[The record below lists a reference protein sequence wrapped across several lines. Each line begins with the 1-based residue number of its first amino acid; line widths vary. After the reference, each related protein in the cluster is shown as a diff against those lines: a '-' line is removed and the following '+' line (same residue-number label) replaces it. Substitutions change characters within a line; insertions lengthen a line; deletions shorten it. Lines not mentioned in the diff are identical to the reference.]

1 MGKIKELE
9 TSLANKIAAG
19 EVVER
24 PSSVVKELLENAIDA
39 QATEINIEVEQSGV
53 SSIRVVDNGTGIAQ
67 EDLGLVFH
75 RHATSKIVA
84 DDDLFHIRTL
94 GFRGEALAS
103 ISSVAKVTL
112 KTCTDNENG
121 HEIYAENGKII
132 HQKPAKAKKG
142 TDIQVDSLFY
152 NTPARLKYIKSLYT
166 ELGKITDIV
175 NRMAMSHPEI
185 RISLVSDGKKLLST
199 NGSGR
204 TNEVMAEIYGMK
216 VAKDL
221 VHISGDTSDYHLEGF
236 VAKPEH
242 SRSNKHYISIFING
256 RYIKNFVLNKAI
268 LEGYH
273 TLLTIGRF
281 PICYINIQM
290 DPILV
295 DVNVHP
301 TKLEVRLSKEDQL
314 YDLIVTKIREA
325 FKDKILIPQN
335 DLNHAS
341 KKNKV
346 LETFEQQ
353 KINFEKQQSQI
364 GETSAPYVH
373 DQKDKNHDVES
384 HKNNLDSTS
393 STNNESTEVS
403 NELHNHID
411 DSYLQSQKEVLFD
424 MEQNTSNEYEI
435 SNQQSNDIK
444 GTVSQTPHRRV
455 PYMEIVGQVHG
466 TYIIAQNENGMFMI
480 DQHAAQ
486 ERIKY
491 EYFREKIG
499 EVTNEVQNLLIPLT
513 FHFSKDEQMIIDQY
527 KDELDKVGVHLE
539 HFGGHDYIV
548 NSYPVW
554 FPKEEAE
561 EIIKDMIELVL
572 KHKSVDVK
580 KIREDAAIM
589 MSCKKSIKANHYLKN
604 NEMADLIDQ
613 LREAEDPF
621 TCPHGRPIIINFSN
635 YELEKLI
642 KTDYK
647 ACVVLDMHIGHLKS
661 IMELLKSHSIECY
674 VHIDLIKGL
683 SHDEFACEYIIQ
695 QYKPKGIVSTK
706 AKVIKKAKML
716 NTLTIFRVFIIDSQ
730 ALTRSIELIK
740 KVEPDY
746 VEVLPG
752 VASKAVS
759 KIQQETSASVIAG
772 GLIDE
777 QSEIREAISNGAK
790 YVTTSYEKLW

>member
-1 MGKIKELE
+1 MGKIKELQA
-9 TSLANKIAAG
+9 SLANKIAAG

-39 QATEINIEVEQSGV
+39 KSTEINIEVEQSGI
-53 SSIRVVDNGTGIAQ
+53 SLIRVVDNGTGIEQ
-67 EDLGLVFH
+67 DDLDLVFH
-75 RHATSKIVA
+75 RHATSKLDA

-112 KTCTDNENG
+112 KTCTDRENG
-121 HEIYAENGKII
+121 HEIYAENGEILSR
-132 HQKPAKAKKG
+132 KPAKAKKG
-142 TDIQVDSLFY
+142 TDITVSSLFY

-175 NRMAMSHPEI
+175 NRMAMSHPDI
-185 RISLVSDGKKLLST
+185 RISLISDGKTLLKT
-199 NGSGR
+199 NGSGK
-204 TNEVMAEIYGMK
+204 TNEVMSEIYGIK

-221 VHISGDTSDYHLEGF
+221 VHIQGDTSDYHLEGF

-268 LEGYH
+268 IEGYH
-273 TLLTIGRF
+273 TLLTIGRY
-281 PICYINIQM
+281 PICYLNIEM

-301 TKLEVRLSKEDQL
+301 TKLEVRLSKEEQL
-314 YDLIVTKIREA
+314 YQLIVEKIRYA
-325 FKDKILIPQN
+325 FKDRILIPQN
-335 DLNHAS
+335 DLDRTP

-346 LETFEQQ
+346 LNQFEQQ
-353 KINFEKQQSQI
+353 KLDFERRQHNSNQ
-364 GETSAPYVH
+364 
-373 DQKDKNHDVES
+373 DKSNSHYYDMSES
-384 HKNNLDSTS
+384 ELQNPNLD
-393 STNNESTEVS
+393 NNELINEITESFV
-403 NELHNHID
+403 HNNKRSD
-411 DSYLQSQKEVLFD
+411 DKDYFQIQKEILNDLDNGDASSLNDESINDSEEVVT
-424 MEQNTSNEYEI
+424 EQNNSDEASSKVYQTLYS
-435 SNQQSNDIK
+435 QQDNNDIK
-444 GTVSQTPHRRV
+444 GKVSNTPSRRV
-455 PYMEIVGQVHG
+455 PYMEVVGQVHG

-499 EVTNEVQNLLIPLT
+499 EVTNEVQDLLIPLT

-527 KDELDKVGVHLE
+527 QDELDKVGVHLE

-554 FPKEEAE
+554 FPKAEAE
-561 EIIKDMIELVL
+561 EIIQDMVELVL
-572 KHKSVDVK
+572 NDKKVNVK
-580 KIREDAAIM
+580 KMREDAAIM

-635 YELEKLI
+635 YELEKLF
-642 KTDYK
+642 K
-647 ACVVLDMHIGHLKS
+647 
-661 IMELLKSHSIECY
+661 
-674 VHIDLIKGL
+674 
-683 SHDEFACEYIIQ
+683 
-695 QYKPKGIVSTK
+695 
-706 AKVIKKAKML
+706 
-716 NTLTIFRVFIIDSQ
+716 RVM
-730 ALTRSIELIK
+730 
-740 KVEPDY
+740 
-746 VEVLPG
+746 
-752 VASKAVS
+752 
-759 KIQQETSASVIAG
+759 
-772 GLIDE
+772 
-777 QSEIREAISNGAK
+777 
-790 YVTTSYEKLW
+790 

>member
-84 DDDLFHIRTL
+84 DNDLFHIRTL

-121 HEIYAENGKII
+121 HEIYAEDGKII

-335 DLNHAS
+335 DLNHAP

-635 YELEKLI
+635 YELEKLF
-642 KTDYK
+642 K
-647 ACVVLDMHIGHLKS
+647 
-661 IMELLKSHSIECY
+661 
-674 VHIDLIKGL
+674 
-683 SHDEFACEYIIQ
+683 
-695 QYKPKGIVSTK
+695 
-706 AKVIKKAKML
+706 
-716 NTLTIFRVFIIDSQ
+716 RVM
-730 ALTRSIELIK
+730 
-740 KVEPDY
+740 
-746 VEVLPG
+746 
-752 VASKAVS
+752 
-759 KIQQETSASVIAG
+759 
-772 GLIDE
+772 
-777 QSEIREAISNGAK
+777 
-790 YVTTSYEKLW
+790 

>member
-121 HEIYAENGKII
+121 HEIYAEDGKII

-335 DLNHAS
+335 DLNRTP

-403 NELHNHID
+403 NELHNYID

-635 YELEKLI
+635 YELEKLF
-642 KTDYK
+642 K
-647 ACVVLDMHIGHLKS
+647 
-661 IMELLKSHSIECY
+661 
-674 VHIDLIKGL
+674 
-683 SHDEFACEYIIQ
+683 
-695 QYKPKGIVSTK
+695 
-706 AKVIKKAKML
+706 
-716 NTLTIFRVFIIDSQ
+716 RVM
-730 ALTRSIELIK
+730 
-740 KVEPDY
+740 
-746 VEVLPG
+746 
-752 VASKAVS
+752 
-759 KIQQETSASVIAG
+759 
-772 GLIDE
+772 
-777 QSEIREAISNGAK
+777 
-790 YVTTSYEKLW
+790 

>member
-9 TSLANKIAAG
+9 TCLANKIAAG

-635 YELEKLI
+635 YELEKLF
-642 KTDYK
+642 K
-647 ACVVLDMHIGHLKS
+647 
-661 IMELLKSHSIECY
+661 
-674 VHIDLIKGL
+674 
-683 SHDEFACEYIIQ
+683 
-695 QYKPKGIVSTK
+695 
-706 AKVIKKAKML
+706 
-716 NTLTIFRVFIIDSQ
+716 RVM
-730 ALTRSIELIK
+730 
-740 KVEPDY
+740 
-746 VEVLPG
+746 
-752 VASKAVS
+752 
-759 KIQQETSASVIAG
+759 
-772 GLIDE
+772 
-777 QSEIREAISNGAK
+777 
-790 YVTTSYEKLW
+790 

>member
-1 MGKIKELE
+1 MGKIKELQ

-39 QATEINIEVEQSGV
+39 KSTEINIEVEQSGI
-53 SSIRVVDNGTGIAQ
+53 SSIRVVDNGTGIEQ
-67 EDLGLVFH
+67 DDLDLVFH
-75 RHATSKIVA
+75 RHATSKLDA

-121 HEIYAENGKII
+121 HEIYAENGEILSR
-132 HQKPAKAKKG
+132 KPAKAKKG
-142 TDIQVDSLFY
+142 TDITVSSLFY

-175 NRMAMSHPEI
+175 NRMAMSHPDI
-185 RISLVSDGKKLLST
+185 RISLISDGKTLLKT
-199 NGSGR
+199 NGSGK
-204 TNEVMAEIYGMK
+204 TNEVMSEIYGIK

-221 VHISGDTSDYHLEGF
+221 VHIQGDTSDYHLEGF

-268 LEGYH
+268 IEGYH
-273 TLLTIGRF
+273 TLLTIGRY
-281 PICYINIQM
+281 PICYLNIEM
-290 DPILV
+290 NPILV

-301 TKLEVRLSKEDQL
+301 TKLEVRLSKEEQL
-314 YDLIVTKIREA
+314 YQLIVEKIRYA
-325 FKDKILIPQN
+325 FKDRILIPQN
-335 DLNHAS
+335 DLDRTP

-346 LETFEQQ
+346 LNQFEQQ
-353 KINFEKQQSQI
+353 KLDFERRQRNSNQ
-364 GETSAPYVH
+364 
-373 DQKDKNHDVES
+373 DKSNSHYYDMSES
-384 HKNNLDSTS
+384 ELQNPNLEKNDLD
-393 STNNESTEVS
+393 NNELINESTESFV
-403 NELHNHID
+403 HNNKRSD
-411 DSYLQSQKEVLFD
+411 DKDYFQIQKEILNDLDNGDVSSLND
-424 MEQNTSNEYEI
+424 ESTNDSEEVVTEQNNSDEASSKAYQTLYS
-435 SNQQSNDIK
+435 QQDYNDIK
-444 GTVSQTPHRRV
+444 GKVSTTPSRRV
-455 PYMEIVGQVHG
+455 PYMEVVGQVHG

-499 EVTNEVQNLLIPLT
+499 EVTNEVQDLLIPLT

-527 KDELDKVGVHLE
+527 QDELDKVGVHLE

-554 FPKEEAE
+554 FPKAEAE
-561 EIIKDMIELVL
+561 EIIQDMVELVL
-572 KHKSVDVK
+572 NDKKVNVK
-580 KIREDAAIM
+580 KMREDAAIM

-635 YELEKLI
+635 YELEKLF
-642 KTDYK
+642 K
-647 ACVVLDMHIGHLKS
+647 
-661 IMELLKSHSIECY
+661 
-674 VHIDLIKGL
+674 
-683 SHDEFACEYIIQ
+683 
-695 QYKPKGIVSTK
+695 
-706 AKVIKKAKML
+706 
-716 NTLTIFRVFIIDSQ
+716 RVM
-730 ALTRSIELIK
+730 
-740 KVEPDY
+740 
-746 VEVLPG
+746 
-752 VASKAVS
+752 
-759 KIQQETSASVIAG
+759 
-772 GLIDE
+772 
-777 QSEIREAISNGAK
+777 
-790 YVTTSYEKLW
+790 

>member
-1 MGKIKELE
+1 MGKIKELQ

-39 QATEINIEVEQSGV
+39 QSTEINIEVEQSGV
-53 SSIRVVDNGTGIAQ
+53 ASIRVVDNGTGIEAD
-67 EDLGLVFH
+67 DLSLVFH
-75 RHATSKIVA
+75 RHATSKLDA

-103 ISSVAKVTL
+103 ISSVSKVTL
-112 KTCTDNENG
+112 RTCTDNESG
-121 HEIYAENGKII
+121 HEIYAENGEII
-132 HQKPAKAKKG
+132 NQKPAKAKKG
-142 TDIQVDSLFY
+142 TDILVESLFY

-175 NRMAMSHPEI
+175 NRMAMSHPDI
-185 RISLVSDGKKLLST
+185 RISLVSDGKTLLKT
-199 NGSGR
+199 NGSGK

-221 VHISGDTSDYHLEGF
+221 VHITGDTSDYHLEGY
-236 VAKPEH
+236 VARPEH

-268 LEGYH
+268 VEGYH
-273 TLLTIGRF
+273 TLLTIGRY

-301 TKLEVRLSKEDQL
+301 TKLEVRLSKEEQL
-314 YDLIVTKIREA
+314 YDLIVEKIREA
-325 FKDKILIPQN
+325 FKDKILIPKN
-335 DLNHAS
+335 DLDTHP

-346 LETFEQQ
+346 LNSFEQQ
-353 KINFEKQQSQI
+353 KLDFERKQNEVQNRPQSSEDERQ
-364 GETSAPYVH
+364 EDLSATTL
-373 DQKDKNHDVES
+373 DKVENQNIS
-384 HKNNLDSTS
+384 QVNED
-393 STNNESTEVS
+393 NESTLFNDS
-403 NELHNHID
+403 QYINRNHDDYYFNNQKDILNELDN
-411 DSYLQSQKEVLFD
+411 
-424 MEQNTSNEYEI
+424 QNETLKQEENQNE
-435 SNQQSNDIK
+435 NDIK
-444 GTVSQTPHRRV
+444 GTVSASTRRRV
-455 PYMEIVGQVHG
+455 PYMEVVGQVHG

-499 EVTNEVQNLLIPLT
+499 EVTNEVQNLLIPMT
-513 FHFSKDEQMIIDQY
+513 FHFSKDEQFIIDQY
-527 KDELDKVGVHLE
+527 QEELDRVGVHLE

-554 FPKEEAE
+554 FPKAEAE

-572 KHKSVDVK
+572 ENK
-580 KIREDAAIM
+580 KIDMKKMREDAAIM

-613 LREAEDPF
+613 LREMEDPF

-635 YELEKLI
+635 YELEKLF
-642 KTDYK
+642 K
-647 ACVVLDMHIGHLKS
+647 
-661 IMELLKSHSIECY
+661 
-674 VHIDLIKGL
+674 
-683 SHDEFACEYIIQ
+683 
-695 QYKPKGIVSTK
+695 
-706 AKVIKKAKML
+706 
-716 NTLTIFRVFIIDSQ
+716 RVM
-730 ALTRSIELIK
+730 
-740 KVEPDY
+740 
-746 VEVLPG
+746 
-752 VASKAVS
+752 
-759 KIQQETSASVIAG
+759 
-772 GLIDE
+772 
-777 QSEIREAISNGAK
+777 
-790 YVTTSYEKLW
+790 

>member
-1 MGKIKELE
+1 MGKIKELQ

-39 QATEINIEVEQSGV
+39 KSTEINIEVEQSGI
-53 SSIRVVDNGTGIAQ
+53 SSIRVVDNGTGIEQ
-67 EDLGLVFH
+67 DDLDLVFH
-75 RHATSKIVA
+75 RHATSKLDA

-112 KTCTDNENG
+112 KTCTDRENG
-121 HEIYAENGKII
+121 HEIYAENGEILSR
-132 HQKPAKAKKG
+132 KPAKAKKG
-142 TDIQVDSLFY
+142 TDITVSSLFY

-175 NRMAMSHPEI
+175 NRMAMSHPDI
-185 RISLVSDGKKLLST
+185 RISLISDGKTLLKT
-199 NGSGR
+199 NGSGK
-204 TNEVMAEIYGMK
+204 TNEVMAEIYSIK

-221 VHISGDTSDYHLEGF
+221 VHIQGDTSDYHLEGF

-268 LEGYH
+268 IEGYH
-273 TLLTIGRF
+273 TLLTIGRY
-281 PICYINIQM
+281 PICYLNIEM

-301 TKLEVRLSKEDQL
+301 TKLEVRLSKEEQL
-314 YDLIVTKIREA
+314 YQLIVEKIRYA
-325 FKDKILIPQN
+325 FKDRILIPQN
-335 DLNHAS
+335 DLDRTP

-346 LETFEQQ
+346 LNQFEQQ
-353 KINFEKQQSQI
+353 KLDFERRQRNPNQDKKNSQYYDM
-364 GETSAPYVH
+364 S
-373 DQKDKNHDVES
+373 ES
-384 HKNNLDSTS
+384 EVQNPNLD
-393 STNNESTEVS
+393 NNELINESTESFV
-403 NELHNHID
+403 HNNKRSD
-411 DSYLQSQKEVLFD
+411 DKDYFQIQKEILNDLDKGDALSLNDESTNDSEEVVT
-424 MEQNTSNEYEI
+424 EQNNSDEASSKASQTLYS
-435 SNQQSNDIK
+435 QQDNNDIK
-444 GTVSQTPHRRV
+444 GKVSNTPSRRV
-455 PYMEIVGQVHG
+455 PYMEVVGQVHG

-499 EVTNEVQNLLIPLT
+499 EVTNEVQDLLIPLT

-527 KDELDKVGVHLE
+527 QDELDKVGVHLE

-554 FPKEEAE
+554 FPKAEAE
-561 EIIKDMIELVL
+561 EIIQDMVELVL
-572 KHKSVDVK
+572 NDKKVNVK
-580 KIREDAAIM
+580 KMREDAAIM

-635 YELEKLI
+635 YELEKLF
-642 KTDYK
+642 K
-647 ACVVLDMHIGHLKS
+647 
-661 IMELLKSHSIECY
+661 
-674 VHIDLIKGL
+674 
-683 SHDEFACEYIIQ
+683 
-695 QYKPKGIVSTK
+695 
-706 AKVIKKAKML
+706 
-716 NTLTIFRVFIIDSQ
+716 RVM
-730 ALTRSIELIK
+730 
-740 KVEPDY
+740 
-746 VEVLPG
+746 
-752 VASKAVS
+752 
-759 KIQQETSASVIAG
+759 
-772 GLIDE
+772 
-777 QSEIREAISNGAK
+777 
-790 YVTTSYEKLW
+790 

>member
-84 DDDLFHIRTL
+84 DNDLFHIRTL

-121 HEIYAENGKII
+121 HEIYAEDGKII

-185 RISLVSDGKKLLST
+185 RISLVSDGKKILST

-335 DLNHAS
+335 DLNHAP

-435 SNQQSNDIK
+435 LNQQSNDIK

-635 YELEKLI
+635 YELEKLF
-642 KTDYK
+642 K
-647 ACVVLDMHIGHLKS
+647 
-661 IMELLKSHSIECY
+661 
-674 VHIDLIKGL
+674 
-683 SHDEFACEYIIQ
+683 
-695 QYKPKGIVSTK
+695 
-706 AKVIKKAKML
+706 
-716 NTLTIFRVFIIDSQ
+716 RVM
-730 ALTRSIELIK
+730 
-740 KVEPDY
+740 
-746 VEVLPG
+746 
-752 VASKAVS
+752 
-759 KIQQETSASVIAG
+759 
-772 GLIDE
+772 
-777 QSEIREAISNGAK
+777 
-790 YVTTSYEKLW
+790 

>member
-121 HEIYAENGKII
+121 HEIYAEDGKII

-325 FKDKILIPQN
+325 FQDKILIPQN
-335 DLNHAS
+335 DLNHAP

-403 NELHNHID
+403 NELHNYID

-589 MSCKKSIKANHYLKN
+589 MSCKKSIKANHNLKN

-635 YELEKLI
+635 YELEKLF
-642 KTDYK
+642 K
-647 ACVVLDMHIGHLKS
+647 
-661 IMELLKSHSIECY
+661 
-674 VHIDLIKGL
+674 
-683 SHDEFACEYIIQ
+683 
-695 QYKPKGIVSTK
+695 
-706 AKVIKKAKML
+706 
-716 NTLTIFRVFIIDSQ
+716 RVM
-730 ALTRSIELIK
+730 
-740 KVEPDY
+740 
-746 VEVLPG
+746 
-752 VASKAVS
+752 
-759 KIQQETSASVIAG
+759 
-772 GLIDE
+772 
-777 QSEIREAISNGAK
+777 
-790 YVTTSYEKLW
+790 

>member
-242 SRSNKHYISIFING
+242 SRSNKHYISIFINS

-403 NELHNHID
+403 NELHNYID

-635 YELEKLI
+635 YELEKLF
-642 KTDYK
+642 K
-647 ACVVLDMHIGHLKS
+647 
-661 IMELLKSHSIECY
+661 
-674 VHIDLIKGL
+674 
-683 SHDEFACEYIIQ
+683 
-695 QYKPKGIVSTK
+695 
-706 AKVIKKAKML
+706 
-716 NTLTIFRVFIIDSQ
+716 RVM
-730 ALTRSIELIK
+730 
-740 KVEPDY
+740 
-746 VEVLPG
+746 
-752 VASKAVS
+752 
-759 KIQQETSASVIAG
+759 
-772 GLIDE
+772 
-777 QSEIREAISNGAK
+777 
-790 YVTTSYEKLW
+790 

>member
-121 HEIYAENGKII
+121 HEIYAEDGKII

-142 TDIQVDSLFY
+142 TDIQVESLFY

-335 DLNHAS
+335 DLNHAP

-384 HKNNLDSTS
+384 HRNNLDSTS

-435 SNQQSNDIK
+435 LNQQSNDIK

-635 YELEKLI
+635 YELEKLF
-642 KTDYK
+642 K
-647 ACVVLDMHIGHLKS
+647 
-661 IMELLKSHSIECY
+661 
-674 VHIDLIKGL
+674 
-683 SHDEFACEYIIQ
+683 
-695 QYKPKGIVSTK
+695 
-706 AKVIKKAKML
+706 
-716 NTLTIFRVFIIDSQ
+716 RVM
-730 ALTRSIELIK
+730 
-740 KVEPDY
+740 
-746 VEVLPG
+746 
-752 VASKAVS
+752 
-759 KIQQETSASVIAG
+759 
-772 GLIDE
+772 
-777 QSEIREAISNGAK
+777 
-790 YVTTSYEKLW
+790 

>member
-1 MGKIKELE
+1 MGKIKELQ

-39 QATEINIEVEQSGV
+39 KSTEINIEVEQSGI
-53 SSIRVVDNGTGIAQ
+53 SSIRVVDNGTGIEQ
-67 EDLGLVFH
+67 DDLDLVFH
-75 RHATSKIVA
+75 RHATSKLDA

-121 HEIYAENGKII
+121 HEIYAENGEILSR
-132 HQKPAKAKKG
+132 KPAKAKKG
-142 TDIQVDSLFY
+142 TDITVSSLFY

-175 NRMAMSHPEI
+175 NRMAMSHPDI
-185 RISLVSDGKKLLST
+185 RISLISDGKTLLKT
-199 NGSGR
+199 NGSGK
-204 TNEVMAEIYGMK
+204 TNEVMSEIYGIK

-221 VHISGDTSDYHLEGF
+221 VHIQGDTSDYHLEGF

-268 LEGYH
+268 IEGYH
-273 TLLTIGRF
+273 TLLTIGRY
-281 PICYINIQM
+281 PICYLNIEM

-301 TKLEVRLSKEDQL
+301 TKLEVRLSKEEQL
-314 YDLIVTKIREA
+314 YQLIVEKIRFA
-325 FKDKILIPQN
+325 FKDRILIPQN
-335 DLNHAS
+335 DLDRTP

-346 LETFEQQ
+346 LNQFEQQ
-353 KINFEKQQSQI
+353 KLDFERRQRNSNQ
-364 GETSAPYVH
+364 
-373 DQKDKNHDVES
+373 DKSNSHYYDMSES
-384 HKNNLDSTS
+384 ELQNPNLEKNDLD
-393 STNNESTEVS
+393 NNELINESTESFV
-403 NELHNHID
+403 HNNKRSD
-411 DSYLQSQKEVLFD
+411 DKDYFQIQKEILNDLDNGDVSSLND
-424 MEQNTSNEYEI
+424 ESTNDSEEVVTEQNNSDEASSKVYQTLYS
-435 SNQQSNDIK
+435 QQDNNDIK
-444 GTVSQTPHRRV
+444 GKVSNTPSRRV
-455 PYMEIVGQVHG
+455 PYMEVVGQVHG

-499 EVTNEVQNLLIPLT
+499 EVTNEVQDLLIPLT

-527 KDELDKVGVHLE
+527 QNELDKVGVHLE

-554 FPKEEAE
+554 FPKAEAE
-561 EIIKDMIELVL
+561 EIIQDMVELVL
-572 KHKSVDVK
+572 NDKKVNVK
-580 KIREDAAIM
+580 KMREDAAIM

-635 YELEKLI
+635 YELEKLF
-642 KTDYK
+642 K
-647 ACVVLDMHIGHLKS
+647 
-661 IMELLKSHSIECY
+661 
-674 VHIDLIKGL
+674 
-683 SHDEFACEYIIQ
+683 
-695 QYKPKGIVSTK
+695 
-706 AKVIKKAKML
+706 
-716 NTLTIFRVFIIDSQ
+716 RVM
-730 ALTRSIELIK
+730 
-740 KVEPDY
+740 
-746 VEVLPG
+746 
-752 VASKAVS
+752 
-759 KIQQETSASVIAG
+759 
-772 GLIDE
+772 
-777 QSEIREAISNGAK
+777 
-790 YVTTSYEKLW
+790 

>member
-1 MGKIKELE
+1 MGKIKELQ

-19 EVVER
+19 EVIER

-39 QATEINIEVEQSGV
+39 KSTEINIEVEQSGI
-53 SSIRVVDNGTGIAQ
+53 SSIRVVDNGTGIEQ
-67 EDLGLVFH
+67 DDLDLVFH
-75 RHATSKIVA
+75 RHATSKLDA

-112 KTCTDNENG
+112 KTCTDSENG
-121 HEIYAENGKII
+121 HEIYAENGEILSR
-132 HQKPAKAKKG
+132 KPAKAKKG
-142 TDIQVDSLFY
+142 TDITVSSLFY

-175 NRMAMSHPEI
+175 NRMAMSHPYI
-185 RISLVSDGKKLLST
+185 RISLISDGKTLLKT
-199 NGSGR
+199 NGSGK
-204 TNEVMAEIYGMK
+204 TNEVMSEIYGIK

-221 VHISGDTSDYHLEGF
+221 VHIQGDTSDYHLEGF

-268 LEGYH
+268 IEGYH
-273 TLLTIGRF
+273 TLLTIGRY
-281 PICYINIQM
+281 PICYLNIEM

-301 TKLEVRLSKEDQL
+301 TKLEVRLSKEEQL
-314 YDLIVTKIREA
+314 YQLIVEKIRYA
-325 FKDKILIPQN
+325 FKDRILIPQN
-335 DLNHAS
+335 DLDRTP

-346 LETFEQQ
+346 LNQFEQQ
-353 KINFEKQQSQI
+353 KLDFERRQQNSNQ
-364 GETSAPYVH
+364 
-373 DQKDKNHDVES
+373 DKTNSHYYGMSES
-384 HKNNLDSTS
+384 KLQNPNLEKNDLD
-393 STNNESTEVS
+393 NNELINESTENFV
-403 NELHNHID
+403 HNNKRSD
-411 DSYLQSQKEVLFD
+411 DKDYFQIQKEILNDLDNGDASLLNDESTNDSEEVVT
-424 MEQNTSNEYEI
+424 EQSNNDEASSKTYQTLY
-435 SNQQSNDIK
+435 SKQDNNDIK
-444 GTVSQTPHRRV
+444 GKVSNTPSRRV
-455 PYMEIVGQVHG
+455 PYMEVVGQVHG

-499 EVTNEVQNLLIPLT
+499 EVTNEVQDLLIPLT

-527 KDELDKVGVHLE
+527 QDELDKVGVHLE

-554 FPKEEAE
+554 FPKAEAE
-561 EIIKDMIELVL
+561 EIIQDMVELVL
-572 KHKSVDVK
+572 NDKKVNVK
-580 KIREDAAIM
+580 KLREDAAIM

-635 YELEKLI
+635 YELEKLF
-642 KTDYK
+642 K
-647 ACVVLDMHIGHLKS
+647 
-661 IMELLKSHSIECY
+661 
-674 VHIDLIKGL
+674 
-683 SHDEFACEYIIQ
+683 
-695 QYKPKGIVSTK
+695 
-706 AKVIKKAKML
+706 
-716 NTLTIFRVFIIDSQ
+716 RVM
-730 ALTRSIELIK
+730 
-740 KVEPDY
+740 
-746 VEVLPG
+746 
-752 VASKAVS
+752 
-759 KIQQETSASVIAG
+759 
-772 GLIDE
+772 
-777 QSEIREAISNGAK
+777 
-790 YVTTSYEKLW
+790 

>member
-121 HEIYAENGKII
+121 HEIYAEDGKII

-314 YDLIVTKIREA
+314 YDLIVTKMREA

-335 DLNHAS
+335 DLNHAP

-403 NELHNHID
+403 SELHNHID

-635 YELEKLI
+635 YELEKLF
-642 KTDYK
+642 K
-647 ACVVLDMHIGHLKS
+647 
-661 IMELLKSHSIECY
+661 
-674 VHIDLIKGL
+674 
-683 SHDEFACEYIIQ
+683 
-695 QYKPKGIVSTK
+695 
-706 AKVIKKAKML
+706 
-716 NTLTIFRVFIIDSQ
+716 RVM
-730 ALTRSIELIK
+730 
-740 KVEPDY
+740 
-746 VEVLPG
+746 
-752 VASKAVS
+752 
-759 KIQQETSASVIAG
+759 
-772 GLIDE
+772 
-777 QSEIREAISNGAK
+777 
-790 YVTTSYEKLW
+790 

>member
-335 DLNHAS
+335 DLNHAP

-393 STNNESTEVS
+393 LTNNESTEVS
-403 NELHNHID
+403 NELHNYID

-499 EVTNEVQNLLIPLT
+499 EVTNEVQNVLIPLT

-635 YELEKLI
+635 YELEKLF
-642 KTDYK
+642 K
-647 ACVVLDMHIGHLKS
+647 
-661 IMELLKSHSIECY
+661 
-674 VHIDLIKGL
+674 
-683 SHDEFACEYIIQ
+683 
-695 QYKPKGIVSTK
+695 
-706 AKVIKKAKML
+706 
-716 NTLTIFRVFIIDSQ
+716 RVM
-730 ALTRSIELIK
+730 
-740 KVEPDY
+740 
-746 VEVLPG
+746 
-752 VASKAVS
+752 
-759 KIQQETSASVIAG
+759 
-772 GLIDE
+772 
-777 QSEIREAISNGAK
+777 
-790 YVTTSYEKLW
+790 

>member
-1 MGKIKELE
+1 MGKIKELQ

-39 QATEINIEVEQSGV
+39 QSTEINIEVEQSGIA
-53 SSIRVVDNGTGIAQ
+53 SIRVVDNGTGIEQ
-67 EDLGLVFH
+67 DDLKLVFH
-75 RHATSKIVA
+75 RHATSKLDA

-112 KTCTDNENG
+112 KTCTDSENG
-121 HEIYAENGKII
+121 HEIYAENGEII
-132 HQKPAKAKKG
+132 SEKPAKAKKG
-142 TDIQVDSLFY
+142 TDITVKSLFY

-175 NRMAMSHPEI
+175 NRMAMSHPDI
-185 RISLVSDGKKLLST
+185 RISLVSDNKTLLKT
-199 NGSGR
+199 NGSGK
-204 TNEVMAEIYGMK
+204 TNEVMAEIYGIK

-221 VHISGDTSDYHLEGF
+221 VHIEGDTSDYHLDGY

-268 LEGYH
+268 IEGYH
-273 TLLTIGRF
+273 TLLTIGRY
-281 PICYINIQM
+281 PICYINIEM

-301 TKLEVRLSKEDQL
+301 TKLEVRLSKEEQL
-314 YDLIVTKIREA
+314 YDLIVKKIREA
-325 FKDKILIPQN
+325 FKDRILIPQN
-335 DLNHAS
+335 DLDKTP

-346 LETFEQQ
+346 LHTFEQQ
-353 KINFEKQQSQI
+353 KLDFEKKQRMRNQATNDTQPGYQPTEDSFTEKLNEDTYNDYQSDNNDLAIDKNNDESALHNNKRNEDIDYFQI
-364 GETSAPYVH
+364 QKEILNSIDRAEIEDANTETNDTETS
-373 DQKDKNHDVES
+373 KDDLNEA
-384 HKNNLDSTS
+384 
-393 STNNESTEVS
+393 TNK
-403 NELHNHID
+403 I
-411 DSYLQSQKEVLFD
+411 
-424 MEQNTSNEYEI
+424 
-435 SNQQSNDIK
+435 QQDDIK
-444 GTVSQTPHRRV
+444 GKVSSTPTRRV
-455 PYMEIVGQVHG
+455 PYMEVVGQVHG

-499 EVTNEVQNLLIPLT
+499 EVTNEVQDLLIPLT

-527 KDELDKVGVHLE
+527 QEELDKVGVHLE

-548 NSYPVW
+548 SSYPVW
-554 FPKEEAE
+554 FPKAEAQ
-561 EIIKDMIELVL
+561 EIIQDMVELVL
-572 KHKSVDVK
+572 NHKKVDVK
-580 KIREDAAIM
+580 KMREDAAIM

-635 YELEKLI
+635 YELEKLF
-642 KTDYK
+642 K
-647 ACVVLDMHIGHLKS
+647 
-661 IMELLKSHSIECY
+661 
-674 VHIDLIKGL
+674 
-683 SHDEFACEYIIQ
+683 
-695 QYKPKGIVSTK
+695 
-706 AKVIKKAKML
+706 
-716 NTLTIFRVFIIDSQ
+716 RVM
-730 ALTRSIELIK
+730 
-740 KVEPDY
+740 
-746 VEVLPG
+746 
-752 VASKAVS
+752 
-759 KIQQETSASVIAG
+759 
-772 GLIDE
+772 
-777 QSEIREAISNGAK
+777 
-790 YVTTSYEKLW
+790 

>member
-84 DDDLFHIRTL
+84 DNDLFHIRTL

-121 HEIYAENGKII
+121 HEIYAEDGKII

-335 DLNHAS
+335 DLNHAP

-424 MEQNTSNEYEI
+424 MEHNTSNEYEI
-435 SNQQSNDIK
+435 LNQQSNDIK

-635 YELEKLI
+635 YELEKLF
-642 KTDYK
+642 K
-647 ACVVLDMHIGHLKS
+647 
-661 IMELLKSHSIECY
+661 
-674 VHIDLIKGL
+674 
-683 SHDEFACEYIIQ
+683 
-695 QYKPKGIVSTK
+695 
-706 AKVIKKAKML
+706 
-716 NTLTIFRVFIIDSQ
+716 RVM
-730 ALTRSIELIK
+730 
-740 KVEPDY
+740 
-746 VEVLPG
+746 
-752 VASKAVS
+752 
-759 KIQQETSASVIAG
+759 
-772 GLIDE
+772 
-777 QSEIREAISNGAK
+777 
-790 YVTTSYEKLW
+790 

>member
-121 HEIYAENGKII
+121 HEIYAEDGKII

-142 TDIQVDSLFY
+142 TDIQVESLFY

-335 DLNHAS
+335 DLNHAP

-384 HKNNLDSTS
+384 HRNNLDSIS

-424 MEQNTSNEYEI
+424 MEQNTSNEYEKL
-435 SNQQSNDIK
+435 NQQSNDIK

-527 KDELDKVGVHLE
+527 KDELDNVGVHLE

-561 EIIKDMIELVL
+561 EVIKDMIEFVL

-604 NEMADLIDQ
+604 NEMADLINQ

-635 YELEKLI
+635 YELEKLF
-642 KTDYK
+642 K
-647 ACVVLDMHIGHLKS
+647 
-661 IMELLKSHSIECY
+661 
-674 VHIDLIKGL
+674 
-683 SHDEFACEYIIQ
+683 
-695 QYKPKGIVSTK
+695 
-706 AKVIKKAKML
+706 
-716 NTLTIFRVFIIDSQ
+716 RVM
-730 ALTRSIELIK
+730 
-740 KVEPDY
+740 
-746 VEVLPG
+746 
-752 VASKAVS
+752 
-759 KIQQETSASVIAG
+759 
-772 GLIDE
+772 
-777 QSEIREAISNGAK
+777 
-790 YVTTSYEKLW
+790 

>member
-132 HQKPAKAKKG
+132 HKKPAKAKKG

-635 YELEKLI
+635 YELEKLF
-642 KTDYK
+642 K
-647 ACVVLDMHIGHLKS
+647 
-661 IMELLKSHSIECY
+661 
-674 VHIDLIKGL
+674 
-683 SHDEFACEYIIQ
+683 
-695 QYKPKGIVSTK
+695 
-706 AKVIKKAKML
+706 
-716 NTLTIFRVFIIDSQ
+716 RVM
-730 ALTRSIELIK
+730 
-740 KVEPDY
+740 
-746 VEVLPG
+746 
-752 VASKAVS
+752 
-759 KIQQETSASVIAG
+759 
-772 GLIDE
+772 
-777 QSEIREAISNGAK
+777 
-790 YVTTSYEKLW
+790 

>member
-121 HEIYAENGKII
+121 HEIYAEDGKII

-335 DLNHAS
+335 DLNHAP

-491 EYFREKIG
+491 EYCREKIG

-635 YELEKLI
+635 YELEKLF
-642 KTDYK
+642 K
-647 ACVVLDMHIGHLKS
+647 
-661 IMELLKSHSIECY
+661 
-674 VHIDLIKGL
+674 
-683 SHDEFACEYIIQ
+683 
-695 QYKPKGIVSTK
+695 
-706 AKVIKKAKML
+706 
-716 NTLTIFRVFIIDSQ
+716 RVM
-730 ALTRSIELIK
+730 
-740 KVEPDY
+740 
-746 VEVLPG
+746 
-752 VASKAVS
+752 
-759 KIQQETSASVIAG
+759 
-772 GLIDE
+772 
-777 QSEIREAISNGAK
+777 
-790 YVTTSYEKLW
+790 